1 MWLASSVAVVWAGS
15 CSSNLTPCL
24 GTSICRGC
32 DPKKRKGNI
41 LTQAQKRCW
50 VKLLQVWLDPGVFF
64 IWDLPMWHLLGSRWP
79 PEALASSIQFNCPR
93 ITHSILATHFFFLF
107 LKETRHTLALG
118 FCTILRAWK
127 FLPLPLR
134 VWMSHSFTSYK
145 ALLKFTFWGCPWP
158 HGLKLDSISPA
169 VSVLPLLTSF
179 HSIAITAFWLTLHG
193 PYLLSLFPLAH

>member
-1 MWLASSVAVVWAGS
+1 MLGKVASGMAGS
-15 CSSNLTPCL
+15 RGILHMGSPHVTP
-24 GTSICRGC
+24 T
-32 DPKKRKGNI
+32 
-41 LTQAQKRCW
+41 W
-50 VKLLQVWLDPGVFF
+50 VKVAPRSLGIIHPIQ
-64 IWDLPMWHLLGSRWP
+64 LPTYYSLH
-79 PEALASSIQFNCPR
+79 SS
-93 ITHSILATHFFFLF
+93 HSLFFLF